1 MLVIIWAKQVVEFI
15 YGKQADVV
23 KSVSNLWEIGSG
35 IFANKNLPILYEII
49 NWAMWLAALVVLIM
63 ILVQAF
69 QLLLKPDSPDAMK
82 KIKNSLL
89 YIFIWILIIGTWYII
104 TNFLIIN

>member
-1 MLVIIWAKQVVEFI
+1 M
-15 YGKQADVV
+15 
-23 KSVSNLWEIGSG
+23 
-35 IFANKNLPILYEII
+35 ANKNLPILYEII
-49 NWAMWLAALVVLIM
+49 NWAMGLAALVILIM
-63 ILVQAF
+63 VLVQAF

-89 YIFIWILIIGTWYII
+89 YIFIGIIVIGTGYIV

>member
-1 MLVIIWAKQVVEFI
+1 MLVIIWAKQVIEFI

-23 KSVSNLWEIGSG
+23 KAVSNLWEIGSG
-35 IFANKNLPILYEII
+35 ILANKNLPILYEII
-49 NWAMWLAALVVLIM
+49 NWAMGLSALVILVM

-69 QLLLKPDSPDAMK
+69 QLLLKPDNPDSMK
-82 KIKNSLL
+82 NIKNNLL